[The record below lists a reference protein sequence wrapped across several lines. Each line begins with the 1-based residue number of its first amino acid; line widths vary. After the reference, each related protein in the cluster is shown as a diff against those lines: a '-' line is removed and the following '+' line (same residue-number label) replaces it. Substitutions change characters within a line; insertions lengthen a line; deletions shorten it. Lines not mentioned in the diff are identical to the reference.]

1 MLQTQQE
8 GQQDGDIVI
17 DAEEGGGLAGALGEW
32 DAWGEEEGIVIVA
45 DQAVSALPS
54 VGICLPVHVD
64 LLGGEPLPHAPGPIS
79 RGAVRVEMGSDLVVH
94 DTHTFM
100 EYTSHRMTGSQPA
113 YIKAEHDHDNLNNY
127 YPTQHALPR

>member
-17 DAEEGGGLAGALGEW
+17 DAEEGGGLAGALGEG
-32 DAWGEEEGIVIVA
+32 DAWGEEVGIVIVA

-54 VGICLPVHVD
+54 VGICLCLSACLPAHVD

-79 RGAVRVEMGSDLVVH
+79 RGAVRAKMGSDLVVVH
-94 DTHTFM
+94 DTHTCT
-100 EYTSHRMTGSQPA
+100 EYTSHRMTASQPV
-113 YIKAEHDHDNLNNY
+113 YIG
-127 YPTQHALPR
+127 RR